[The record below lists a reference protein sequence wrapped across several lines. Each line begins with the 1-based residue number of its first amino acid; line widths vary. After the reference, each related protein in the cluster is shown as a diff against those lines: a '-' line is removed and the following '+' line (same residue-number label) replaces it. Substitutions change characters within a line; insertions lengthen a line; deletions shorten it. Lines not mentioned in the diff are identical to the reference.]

1 MALTP
6 EQAIAHARE
15 IHEQREAERRRLD
28 EVRRYWM
35 GRQKLPAVIP
45 SASPDEVRLLAR
57 MSRVNVIG
65 IVVESLAQ
73 SLAVEGFRAEREA
86 DNVDV
91 WDVWQRN
98 KLDARQSIIHRSVL
112 AYGVAY
118 SVVTPGRPVPVVRGL
133 SPRRLTTLY
142 ESSDADWPAFA
153 LEWRARKAWR
163 LYDADAVYELTGE
176 GGTFEFESVA
186 THNAG
191 ATPVVRYLEIQDPD
205 WDDEPLTEAY
215 VGAYAQDRQVIGQ
228 VAPLMTIQDQ
238 IDLITFNLL
247 VAQHY
252 AAFRQRFVIGW
263 LAPDEQTRMKMGAST
278 WLTFEDSPDQVKVG
292 DLEATPLDGY
302 LKSRESSFRQGAS
315 LSQTPA
321 HELIGELVNLS
332 AEALAAAEAG
342 RDRKVAD
349 RQTTIGESHEQT
361 LILAGRMAGI
371 AVPEDAQVVW
381 RDTSA
386 RSFAATIDGL
396 GKAATMLGIPA
407 DELWERIP
415 GVSQQDVVRWR
426 KRAQDRAAAA
436 AGITVPTATNGKVPV
451 PA

>member
-1 MALTP
+1 MLPAD
-6 EQAIAHARE
+6 QAIERAKKL
-15 IHEQREAERRRLD
+15 HEQREAERLRLD
-28 EVRRYWM
+28 EVRRYWV
-35 GRQKLPAVIP
+35 GRQRLPAVIP

-57 MSRVNVIG
+57 LSRVNVVG

-73 SLAVEGFRAEREA
+73 SLAVEGFRVGRAAENA
-86 DNVDV
+86 DV
-91 WDVWQRN
+91 WRIWQANR
-98 KLDARQSIIHRSVL
+98 LDARQSIIHRATL

-118 SVVTPGRPVPVVRGL
+118 SVVTPGAPAPVIRGL

-142 ESSDADWPAFA
+142 ETADADWPTYA
-153 LEWRARKAWR
+153 LEHRSGKSWR
-163 LYDADAVYELTGE
+163 LYDAEGVYELTGD
-176 GGTFEFESVA
+176 GGRFEHVSSAE
-186 THNAG
+186 HGAG
-191 ATPVVRYLEIQDPD
+191 VTPVIRYMEVQDPD
-205 WDDEPLTEAY
+205 WDDEPASETQ
-215 VGAYAQDRQVIGQ
+215 VGVYAADRQVIGE
-228 VAPLMTIQDQ
+228 VAGLMTIQDQ

-278 WLTFEDSPDQVKVG
+278 WLTFEDDPKQVQVG
-292 DLEATPLDGY
+292 DLDATPLDGY
-302 LKSRESSFRQGAS
+302 LASRQASFRQAAS

-349 RQTTIGESHEQT
+349 RQTTIGEAHEQT
-361 LILAGRMAGI
+361 LALAGKLAGVE
-371 AVPEDAQVVW
+371 VPQDAQVVW

-386 RSFAATIDGL
+386 RSFAATVDGL
-396 GKAATMLGIPA
+396 GKLAQMLGVPP

-415 GVSQQDVVRWR
+415 GVSQQDVQRWR
-426 KRAQDRAAAA
+426 AERQSRAAAA
-436 AGITVPTATNGKVPV
+436 AGFGAPPPSIPRAVA
-451 PA
+451 

>member
-1 MALTP
+1 MVLTP
-6 EQAIAHARE
+6 EDAVARARTLY
-15 IHEQREAERRRLD
+15 EQREAERRRLD

-45 SASPDEVRLLAR
+45 AASPDEVRLLAR
-57 MSRVNVIG
+57 MSRVNVVG

-86 DNVDV
+86 DNAEV

-98 KLDARQSIIHRSVL
+98 KLDARQALIHRATL

-118 SVVTPGRPVPVVRGL
+118 AVVTPGSPVPVVRGV

-142 ESSDADWPAFA
+142 ESSDADWPRFA
-153 LEWRARKAWR
+153 LEWRAPKAWR

-176 GGTFEFESVA
+176 DAKFEFVSAAE
-186 THNAG
+186 HGAG
-191 ATPVVRYLEIQDPD
+191 VTPVVRYLEIQDPD
-205 WDDEPLTEAY
+205 WDDEPTTEASA
-215 VGAYAQDRQVIGQ
+215 GAYAQDRQVIGE

-252 AAFRQRFVIGW
+252 SAFRQRFIIGW
-263 LAPDEQTRMKMGAST
+263 LAPDEQTRMKMGASS
-278 WLTFEDSPDQVKVG
+278 WLTFEDSPNDVKVG
-292 DLEATPLDGY
+292 DLEATSLEGY
-302 LKSRESSFRQGAS
+302 LESRESSFGQAAS

-321 HELIGELVNLS
+321 HELIGDLVNLS

-361 LILAGRMAGI
+361 LGLAGRMAGI
-371 AVPEDAQVVW
+371 VVPEGAQVVW

-415 GVSQQDVVRWR
+415 GVSQQDVERWR
-426 KRAQDRAAAA
+426 KRAHDRAAAA
-436 AGITVPTATNGKVPV
+436 AGLIPITTNGKTPV

>member
-6 EQAIAHARE
+6 EQAVARARDL
-15 IHEQREAERRRLD
+15 HEQREAERRRLD

-45 SASPDEVRLLAR
+45 AASPDEVRVLAR
-57 MSRVNVIG
+57 LSRVNVIG

-86 DNVDV
+86 RDADV
-91 WDVWQRN
+91 WDVWQAN
-98 KLDARQSIIHRSVL
+98 KLDARQAIVHRAVL

-118 SVVTPGRPVPVVRGL
+118 SVVTPGSPVPVIRGL

-142 ESSDADWPAFA
+142 GGDDTDWPTYA
-153 LEWRARKAWR
+153 LESRAPKAWR
-163 LYDADAVYELTGE
+163 LYDDECVYELTGE
-176 GGTFEFESVA
+176 GGTFEHVSQAPHEAGVA
-186 THNAG
+186 
-191 ATPVVRYLEIQDPD
+191 PVVRYLEVQDPD
-205 WDDEPLTEAY
+205 WDDEPTNEAFA
-215 VGAYAQDRQVIGQ
+215 GAYAQDRQVIGQ
-228 VAPLMTIQDQ
+228 VAGLMTIQDQ

-252 AAFRQRFVIGW
+252 SAFRQRFVIGW

-278 WLTFEDSPDQVKVG
+278 WLTFEDAPDQVKVG

-302 LKSRESSFRQGAS
+302 LDSRAASFRVAAS
-315 LSQTPA
+315 SSQTPA
-321 HELIGELVNLS
+321 HELIGDLVNLS

-361 LILAGRMAGI
+361 LALAGRMAGV
-371 AVPEDAQVVW
+371 AVPTDAQVVW
-381 RDTSA
+381 RDTTA
-386 RSFAATIDGL
+386 RSFAATVDAL
-396 GKAATMLGIPA
+396 GKIAQMLGVPA

-415 GVSQQDVVRWR
+415 SVSQQDVERWR
-426 KRAQDRAAAA
+426 GRARDRANAA
-436 AGITVPTATNGKVPV
+436 AGLPV
-451 PA
+451 NT